1 VTFLLFHFFHAILL
15 VFYYIHT
22 MDEHR
27 EKILVVFVLNHGNVS
42 SHYFFIP
49 KNYHSIQVLDL
60 KEKSFQKNY
69 HKKT

>member
-1 VTFLLFHFFHAILL
+1 
-15 VFYYIHT
+15 

-60 KEKSFQKNY
+60 KEKFFQKNY